1 MNKLKS
7 FWIRLMM
14 AVALIVVPLT
24 GHSKESVPWLIYVYM
39 VGSDLESGD
48 EESEGGAATDD
59 LNEMIE
65 SSVGKNV
72 KILVQTGGAAVWQN
86 DVVSNEKIEVYEISN
101 GEIELVKDW
110 PNQNMGDKSVL
121 SRFIKFG
128 ESKYAPEH
136 RIIIFW
142 DHGGGPLGGVGY
154 DEFSGDFLTLPEISD
169 AFKDAFPN
177 TEKPFDLIGLD
188 VCLMATLDSGYYLTK
203 WGHVLVSSEN
213 NEPSIGWYYTPWLDQ
228 LEKQPHM
235 SLRQLGK
242 NIVDTYVQ
250 GCRENDLE
258 QDVTLSAVSLDNFHD
273 LMLSYNVLG
282 TTIVNKMN
290 SNSNVIT
297 QIARA
302 ANNSESYGTNSKER
316 KSYTDSIDLGHF
328 VKSLKHIAPSET
340 EAVEKALNKYV
351 LYKYSGVLKKGTGVS
366 TYYPIGKLYDDYT
379 YIYQNGAPTSF
390 NLAFGIQMR
399 ALDNNGYNKLV
410 DSIRRANDFLGYMK
424 IINERYAGYVDK
436 YKVSESASTETV
448 TETDYPL
455 TDVLQQVI
463 SSANVSVNSVN
474 TAVTAVQQVLT
485 VQKKDISS
493 LEDAKVSF
501 DNDGNSYIQVPKNVL
516 ASLSS
521 VELEVMLYELPTK
534 NNPKGFLLY
543 LGSNG
548 NVKQNWDDGKF
559 TDLLDGTWASLD
571 GHFLP
576 LSVANVTDDF
586 ITYDCEVKINNVP
599 HNMIIA
605 YDIESKKYGII
616 GIQKINDSGVPDRVS
631 NSKLKEGDKITT
643 VFYATSLFGD
653 EDEGQFIDLET
664 FTYSKKSKIKDEELG
679 ESDVLFAYN
688 FTDSFGNDAMS
699 ELVSIAIDDK
709 GKMQLRS
716 WENLSEELISQ
727 GKLVLPEDA
736 EENNTSSSQNDDSE
750 DEDDE

>member
-1 MNKLKS
+1 
-7 FWIRLMM
+7 M

-351 LYKYSGVLKKGTGVS
+351 LYKYSGALKKGTGVS

-474 TAVTAVQQVLT
+474 TA
-485 VQKKDISS
+485 
-493 LEDAKVSF
+493 
-501 DNDGNSYIQVPKNVL
+501 
-516 ASLSS
+516 
-521 VELEVMLYELPTK
+521 
-534 NNPKGFLLY
+534 GF
-543 LGSNG
+543 
-548 NVKQNWDDGKF
+548 F
-559 TDLLDGTWASLD
+559 
-571 GHFLP
+571 
-576 LSVANVTDDF
+576 
-586 ITYDCEVKINNVP
+586 
-599 HNMIIA
+599 
-605 YDIESKKYGII
+605 
-616 GIQKINDSGVPDRVS
+616 
-631 NSKLKEGDKITT
+631 
-643 VFYATSLFGD
+643 
-653 EDEGQFIDLET
+653 
-664 FTYSKKSKIKDEELG
+664 
-679 ESDVLFAYN
+679 
-688 FTDSFGNDAMS
+688 
-699 ELVSIAIDDK
+699 
-709 GKMQLRS
+709 
-716 WENLSEELISQ
+716 
-727 GKLVLPEDA
+727 
-736 EENNTSSSQNDDSE
+736 
-750 DEDDE
+750 